1 MKTQTMEIINLKPS
15 EYLGAIVKALKDE
28 RLNKIIILSNIRNGG
43 IPLDV
48 LSLMYLTDTKEEELK
63 YIDDMIISKYDSFR
77 KILPDNIIGL
87 YYSPIID
94 LVCGVLESY
103 ITGLH
108 FLMNELYVK
117 EFIQVMDKYK
127 NDFTGY
133 YNDPDKFESTVN
145 EIYEDLIA
153 HKL

>member
-94 LVCGVLESY
+94 LVFGVLESY
-103 ITGLH
+103 IMGLH

-117 EFIQVMDKYK
+117 NSYRSWINIKMILLDTITIQI
-127 NDFTGY
+127 NL
-133 YNDPDKFESTVN
+133 NQ
-145 EIYEDLIA
+145 L
-153 HKL
+153 